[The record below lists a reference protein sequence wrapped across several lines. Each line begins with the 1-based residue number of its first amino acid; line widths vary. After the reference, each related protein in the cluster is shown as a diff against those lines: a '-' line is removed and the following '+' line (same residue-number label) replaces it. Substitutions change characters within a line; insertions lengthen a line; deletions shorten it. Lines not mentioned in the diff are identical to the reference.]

1 MPRFLPAS
9 VALSATAALAVL
21 PALAQQ
27 AAPAKAAAPTATA
40 EASFDQRGT
49 HEHGRVTLNV
59 AIDGSTLSLELDA
72 PAINV
77 IGFERAPRSAEEK
90 QRVASVDRWLAGGVG
105 MLGVPATAGCQLT
118 RVEYAAPQVAA
129 GSKGAAHDHD
139 HDHEHATDAEQH
151 ADYTARYTFTC
162 SNPTALAWADLWLM
176 RRLLNVE
183 SVDVN
188 LITPRQQL
196 QRRLARDEQRLSLR

>member
-1 MPRFLPAS
+1 MPRFLPATI
-9 VALSATAALAVL
+9 ALSASAVLAAL
-21 PALAQQ
+21 PAPAQQ
-27 AAPAKAAAPTATA
+27 AAAPAATA
-40 EASFDQRGT
+40 QAGFDQRGA

-59 AIDGSTLSLELDA
+59 AVDGSTLSLELEA

-90 QRVASVDRWLAGGVG
+90 QRVASVDRWLAAGVG
-105 MLGVPATAGCQLT
+105 MLGVPATARCQLA

-129 GSKGAAHDHD
+129 GRDGAAHDHD
-139 HDHEHATDAEQH
+139 HDHEDEHAAGAEQH

-162 SNPTALAWADLWLM
+162 GNPAALAWADLWLV

-196 QRRLARDEQRLSLR
+196 QRRLQRDEQRLSLR